1 MAKSIDFGEKIYP
14 PDVFE
19 QCKDALITA
28 ANTVTDHELERFVA
42 LVEGMRGFNV
52 TNQLKNIQCPVLAI
66 GAYDDKVVDLDMTM
80 KIAEQLNAREDFE
93 LFMYK
98 GFGHAAFDTAPDY
111 RERLYK
117 FFLK

>member
-1 MAKSIDFGEKIYP
+1 
-14 PDVFE
+14 
-19 QCKDALITA
+19 
-28 ANTVTDHELERFVA
+28 
-42 LVEGMRGFNV
+42 MRGFNV

-66 GAYDDKVVDLDMTM
+66 GAYDDKVVDLGMTM
-80 KIAEQLNAREDFE
+80 KISEQLNAREDFE